1 MLTKDVNEAGRAADI
16 AGDEWARPAWG
27 RPAGWWAVVSRASGR
42 ASGRRTSWTTH
53 APYAGTVR
61 LFVNT

>member
-27 RPAGWWAVVSRASGR
+27 RPAGWWAVVTHPPRASCT
-42 ASGRRTSWTTH
+42 RTSI
-53 APYAGTVR
+53 AGVVTPMLIVSCGR
-61 LFVNT
+61 